1 MRILPSSIESEQA
14 LIGCII
20 NDNEQIDK
28 VLHLVP
34 EDDVFYNN
42 VCRLLWGIMF
52 RLRTE
57 GKHIDLITIA
67 SEIPDKYKNGDINI
81 AYQMSG
87 FPDMPP
93 SATIAISYAKT
104 IYEKWLMRNLI
115 KKSKMI
121 ENAANNPTE
130 SAISQLEE
138 LYNSICDAL
147 NLQTS
152 DYFNL
157 DTLLDDTFQNIH
169 DKNNVIPSGLKSLD
183 SMIYGFTRGEI
194 SVIAGRPGHFKSTM
208 MINIVSNLVKSGY
221 KVLVM
226 NREMS
231 NVEMMKKMIVLESK
245 NINYETMRSG
255 NYDSDDEEDMV
266 TTIQYISKEY
276 KNLIMYDNIM
286 DLAGAMREIRKHK
299 PDVVV
304 DDYIGLINVRGI
316 DDNRLKIDTIM
327 KQYKWAAKNNNM
339 VCILLSQLNR
349 KCEERNNKRPLP
361 SDLRESGSIEQDA
374 EMILFM
380 YYEWCYLSEA
390 STSGEYGLEVVI
402 GKNRYGKTGNLNI
415 GVSGSK
421 CKMYPTSDIALAS
434 TIMKEK

>member
-34 EDDVFYNN
+34 EDDVFYNS
-42 VCRLLWGIMF
+42 VCRLLWNIMF
-52 RLRTE
+52 RLRSE

-67 SEIPDKYKNGDINI
+67 SEIPDKYKNGDSNI
-81 AYQMSG
+81 TYEMSG

-138 LYNSICDAL
+138 LYNSIGDAL

-157 DTLLDDTFQNIH
+157 DTLLDDTLQNIY
-169 DKNNVIPSGLKSLD
+169 DKNNVIPSDIKALD
-183 SMIYGFTRGEI
+183 NVICGFTRGEI

-208 MINIVSNLVKSGY
+208 MINIVGNLVKKGF

-231 NVEMMKKMIVLESK
+231 NVEMMKKIIVMESK
-245 NINYETMRSG
+245 SINYEVMRSG
-255 NYDSDDEEDMV
+255 DYDSGEEEDMV
-266 TTIQYISKEY
+266 ATIQYISKEY

-286 DLAGAMREIRKHK
+286 DLAGAMREVRKHK
-299 PDVVV
+299 PDIVV

-380 YYEWCYLSEA
+380 YYEWRYLNEA

-402 GKNRYGKTGNLNI
+402 GKNRYGKTGNLNVGI
-415 GVSGSK
+415 SGSK
-421 CKMYPTSDIALAS
+421 CKVYPNSDIALAS